1 MTFIEKFEQIKKKI
15 GTPDTSRLSENF
27 AVQVNLIDEDC
38 GGAFYVSYQD
48 GVVAIEP
55 YDYHDHTA
63 MVNVKAQ
70 DLLDAISGKLDA
82 VGAVMTGKIE
92 VFGNVEHLKA
102 VLALKKPAAKRA
114 PKKATEKKEPAK
126 KAAKKAPAAKE
137 EAKAEVKAEPKAE
150 PKVEAKVETKAA
162 PAEKKASAK
171 KTTKK

>member
-15 GTPDTSRLSENF
+15 GKPDTSHLGENF

-70 DLLDAISGKLDA
+70 DLLDAIGGKLDA

-92 VFGNVEHLKA
+92 VFGNAEHLKA
-102 VLALKKPAAKRA
+102 VLSLKKPAAKRTT
-114 PKKATEKKEPAK
+114 KKAAEAAEPAK
-126 KAAKKAPAAKE
+126 KAAKKESK
-137 EAKAEVKAEPKAE
+137 AKAEEKGAVKAAVKT
-150 PKVEAKVETKAA
+150 EAKVA
-162 PAEKKASAK
+162 PAEKKAPAKEASAK
-171 KTTKK
+171 